1 MRVRKTMNSHFT
13 KERKNHIRVKQDRD
27 YESMEREKK
36 HQAYKAVLERKST
49 IEIERMKQQR
59 A

>member
-1 MRVRKTMNSHFT
+1 MNSHFT